1 MPAGEGDG
9 VHGSLEGALS
19 AWRSVREDIVTCPP
33 LLLNVWRCQGPY
45 RRPEHAHHGGYRS
58 VTSAARQ
65 QAPAAGV
72 VVDTGDRGWCAGLG
86 SAAADYAVF
95 ALPRVAPPRPRRTT
109 PDSLSIRCT

>member
-45 RRPEHAHHGGYRS
+45 RRAEHGHHGGYRS
-58 VTSAARQ
+58 VTSESDNKPRPPVSWWT
-65 QAPAAGV
+65 PAAGAGAP
-72 VVDTGDRGWCAGLG
+72 DLARLPPTTRSSPCRGSRRRARAG
-86 SAAADYAVF
+86 
-95 ALPRVAPPRPRRTT
+95 PHRT
-109 PDSLSIRCT
+109 R